1 MPARAGRVRSR
12 SESRANA
19 ATRNSGDPPS
29 ESDSGELARA
39 HDDPLSDSGSEAG
52 RPPNSGR
59 VLYVCPGCNKS
70 FGSVTSLRR
79 HRNSRW
85 MTNPA
90 CRNGG
95 LKRPKMVRQAG
106 DSARDA
112 DGLIRQTMG
121 DIRPP
126 SGADANPSLQSR
138 DEVCKSCYT
147 QFGLLLVCTRIILVC
162 TRFVIGLYLIYIGL
176 HLVHSLTYLRS
187 HCICNK
193 FALVLLL
200 VCTIPSSWIQP
211 ALT

>member
-1 MPARAGRVRSR
+1 MHARAGRVRSR
-12 SESRANA
+12 SDSRTNA
-19 ATRNSGDPPS
+19 ATRNSGPTADPPS
-29 ESDSGELARA
+29 ECDSELAQ
-39 HDDPLSDSGSEAG
+39 DPLSDSGSEAG
-52 RPPNSGR
+52 RPPHSGR

-162 TRFVIGLYLIYIGL
+162 TRFAIGL
-176 HLVHSLTYLRS
+176 H
-187 HCICNK
+187 
-193 FALVLLL
+193 
-200 VCTIPSSWIQP
+200 
-211 ALT
+211 